1 MSHSCYQE
9 ENMKAEYVEK
19 NSDGT
24 REELANTLS
33 HALGMGLGFVGLAL
47 LLMKSLILPE
57 GTSLDVFQL
66 VSFSL
71 FGVCLIA
78 LYSASTLYHASH
90 NSHQKTNYKMWDH
103 CAIYLLI
110 AGTYT
115 PFLLVTMRETVGW
128 LFFFII
134 WGIGVFGILLKL
146 KFKHRF
152 KLLRVATYLV
162 MGWLVVLTLDDL
174 KAGLSSEGLSLL
186 ISGGVIYTLGVIFY
200 LNKRIPYSHAIW
212 HLFVLGGSVC
222 HFFSIYL
229 YVSPALNVS
238 L

>member
-1 MSHSCYQE
+1 MSQTLHEQLIS
-9 ENMKAEYVEK
+9 
-19 NSDGT
+19 NSDSNYSV

-33 HALGMGLGFVGLAL
+33 HAIGMGLAL
-47 LLMKSLILPE
+47 LGLISLLIKAFNPLDGFQIDFFQIL
-57 GTSLDVFQL
+57 
-66 VSFSL
+66 SFAI
-71 FGVCLIA
+71 FGLSLIA
-78 LYSASTLYHASH
+78 LYSASTLYHAA
-90 NSHQKTNYKMWDH
+90 KDPDKKIKYKMWDH

-115 PFLLVTMRETVGW
+115 PFLLVTIRETVGW

-134 WGIGVFGILLKL
+134 WGIAVFGILLKI

-162 MGWLVVLTLDDL
+162 MGWLVVFTFDDL
-174 KAGLSSEGLSLL
+174 KALLATGGLNLL
-186 ISGGVIYTLGVIFY
+186 IAGGIVYTLGVIFY

-212 HLFVLGGSVC
+212 HLFVLGGSIC

-229 YVSPALNVS
+229 YVLPVVGQQ
-238 L
+238 

>member
-1 MSHSCYQE
+1 MSHSSYQE
-9 ENMKAEYVEK
+9 ENMQAESVEEICYGK
-19 NSDGT
+19 

-33 HALGMGLGFVGLAL
+33 HALGMVLSFVGLAY

-57 GTSLDVFQL
+57 GVYIDVFQL
-66 VSFSL
+66 ASFSL
-71 FGVCLIA
+71 FGLSLIA
-78 LYSASTLYHASH
+78 LYSASTLYHATS
-90 NSHQKTNYKMWDH
+90 NPIKKTRYKMWDH

-115 PFLLVTMRETVGW
+115 PFLLVSMRETVGW

-134 WGIGVFGILLKL
+134 WGIAVFGILLKV

-152 KLLRVATYLV
+152 KLLRVATYLL
-162 MGWLVVLTLDDL
+162 MGWLVVLTIDDL
-174 KAGLSSEGLSLL
+174 KAGFSSDGLNLL

-222 HFFSIYL
+222 HFYSIYL
-229 YVSPALNVS
+229 YV
-238 L
+238 

>member
-1 MSHSCYQE
+1 MSHSFYQE

-19 NSDGT
+19 NSDGK
-24 REELANTLS
+24 REELANALS
-33 HALGMGLGFVGLAL
+33 HALGMGLGFVGLVF

-71 FGVCLIA
+71 FGLSLIA
-78 LYSASTLYHASH
+78 LYSASTLYHATSNPH
-90 NSHQKTNYKMWDH
+90 KKTKYKMWDH

-134 WGIGVFGILLKL
+134 WGIAFFGILLKL

-162 MGWLVVLTLDDL
+162 MGWLVVLTIDDL

-222 HFFSIYL
+222 HFFSIYF
-229 YVSPALNVS
+229 YVAPALNVN